1 MVDLCNAEQ
10 KLKKGTITMLERKD
24 DLNCLVTSTEV
35 TDDGVTFHCMT
46 NMNDYG
52 KVRFSLTLV
61 SGTSPDRSGGAC
73 YGSGRGA
80 MKDGTFFAGSFSGRW
95 KREGT
100 QVTARYIDLVSN
112 GDMSLYIAHFDATQ
126 DTMLIEQH
134 SFS

>member
-1 MVDLCNAEQ
+1 
-10 KLKKGTITMLERKD
+10 MLERKD

-35 TDDGVTFHCMT
+35 KDEGVTFHCMT

-61 SGTSPDRSGGAC
+61 SATSPDRSGDAC